1 MFAAIYQS
9 YIKPGRE
16 DEYQRLWKQ
25 IASYFIEHKGAIG
38 SSLHRCENG
47 LWVAY
52 SRWPSKEVRD
62 AAWPGDQAPSEQLPK
77 EIRQAILDL
86 KNCLDPHR
94 KIPEIPMEIVEDL
107 L

>member
-9 YIKPGRE
+9 FVKPGRE
-16 DEYQRLWKQ
+16 DEYQHLWKQ
-25 IASYFIEHKGAIG
+25 IASYFIAHKGAIG
-38 SSLHRCENG
+38 SALHRCENG

-62 AAWPGDQAPSEQLPK
+62 AAWPGDRDPSEQLPK

-94 KIPEIPMEIVEDL
+94 KIAEIPMEIVEDL